1 MDVHDQSAVGESEMR
16 AEGLVHL
23 MGGQDGMEFSLLEE
37 QERIVLEPIGMV
49 IHIVA
54 VKEKRSV
61 SGFCHIRIPLL
72 AIFGGV
78 FDDFKHDVVRI

>member
-1 MDVHDQSAVGESEMR
+1 MELPV
-16 AEGLVHL
+16 LVEHQ
-23 MGGQDGMEFSLLEE
+23 G
-37 QERIVLEPIGMV
+37 IVLEPVGMV

-72 AIFGGV
+72 AIFGSV
-78 FDDFKHDVVRI
+78 FDDFKHDVLRIG